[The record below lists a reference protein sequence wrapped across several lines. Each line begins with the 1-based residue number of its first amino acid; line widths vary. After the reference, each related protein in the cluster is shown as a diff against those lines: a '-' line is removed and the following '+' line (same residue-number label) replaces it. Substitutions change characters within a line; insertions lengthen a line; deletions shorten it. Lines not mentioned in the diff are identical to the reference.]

1 MKQYDPNEA
10 EDRARLML
18 AIVVSLTILLGFY
31 FLVERPQNE
40 ERRARAAAEA
50 AAAAQ
55 RNAEVEAGVAADDGA
70 TLKSR
75 DEVIAASGRRIPV
88 AGDKVRG
95 SIALKG
101 ARLDDL
107 ELLGRYKTVAREEEV
122 ELLNPT
128 GAPGA
133 YYVDNGWLA
142 NKSGVKLPTP
152 DTIWQLAAG
161 SPDEIRSGGQPV
173 VLEWDNGEGLFF
185 TRSITLD
192 ENYLFTVRDTVKNTG
207 TETLDLN
214 AYHMVARHGLPK
226 EFSGFFVLHE
236 GPVAFIGD
244 KHIEPDY
251 KDLNKGEKIER
262 EDTTGWLGFSDKYWL
277 VALLPDKDERFNTRI
292 VGSKGRHSAIYQS
305 DIVAKTQT
313 LAPGAEIA
321 AETHVYAG
329 VKDLKVMEAY
339 EETYGFRKLELG
351 IDFGMWYFITKPFFI
366 LLHLLADW
374 TGNIAIAILLMTVI
388 VRAAVFPLTNKSFRS
403 MAKMRII
410 APKLKEL
417 QEKYKDDR
425 ATMQME
431 IYELYKKEDA
441 NPFSGCWPMLLQIP
455 IVFAL
460 YKVILISVELRHA
473 PFWGWIPDMSAPDP
487 TSIFN
492 LFGLLPFTP
501 PDVLMI
507 GAWPVLFCISMIQL
521 KRISPPM
528 TDPIQEKLQ
537 AWFPYVMTVMLAHF
551 ASGLVI
557 YWTWSNV
564 LTVFQQY
571 YILKKVGNEDTHLLR
586 GHSSRRKKKKAKAD
600 GAAEAAGE

>member
-31 FLVERPQNE
+31 FLVERPQTE

-50 AAAAQ
+50 AAQ
-55 RNAEVEAGVAADDGA
+55 RNAEVEAAVAADDGGA
-70 TLKSR
+70 LKTR
-75 DEVIAASGRRIPV
+75 DDVIAASGRRIVV

-107 ELLGRYKTVAREEEV
+107 ELVGRYKTVARTEEV

-128 GAPGA
+128 GASGA
-133 YYVDNGWLA
+133 YYVENGWLA
-142 NKSGVKLPTP
+142 NRSGVKLPTP
-152 DTIWQLAAG
+152 ETVWQLAAG
-161 SPDEIRSGGQPV
+161 SPGEIVSGGRPV
-173 VLEWDNGEGLFF
+173 VLEWDNGEGLLF
-185 TRSITLD
+185 TRSIALD
-192 ENYLFTVRDTVKNTG
+192 ENYLFTLRDTVRNTG
-207 TETLDLN
+207 AETLDLN
-214 AYHMVARHGLPK
+214 AYHLVARHGLP
-226 EFSGFFVLHE
+226 EAFSGFFVLHE
-236 GPVAFIGD
+236 GPVAFIAD
-244 KHIEPDY
+244 KHIEPNY

-277 VALLPDKDERFNTRI
+277 VALLPDKDARFNARI
-292 VGSKGRHSAIYQS
+292 VGGKDKNSPVYQS
-305 DIVAKTQT
+305 DMVAKTQT
-313 LAPGAEIA
+313 LAPGAEISA
-321 AETHVYAG
+321 KTHVYAG

-339 EETYGFRKLELG
+339 EETYGFKKLELG

-366 LLHLLADW
+366 LLHLLAGW

-388 VRAAVFPLTNKSFRS
+388 VRLAVFPLTNKSFRS

-410 APKLKEL
+410 APKLKDL

-425 ATMQME
+425 ATMQVE

-487 TSIFN
+487 TSVFN

-507 GAWPVLFCISMIQL
+507 GGWPVLFCLSMVQL

-537 AWFPYVMTVMLAHF
+537 TWFPYVMTVMLAHF
-551 ASGLVI
+551 AAGLVI

-564 LTVFQQY
+564 LTIFQQY
-571 YILKKVGNEDTHLLR
+571 YILKKVGKEDTHLLR
-586 GHSSRRKKKKAKAD
+586 GHSGRRKKKKAKAKD
-600 GAAEAAGE
+600 TAETADE

>member
-31 FLVERPQNE
+31 FLIERPQNE
-40 ERRARAAAEA
+40 ERRARAAVEAEA
-50 AAAAQ
+50 KKKADI
-55 RNAEVEAGVAADDGA
+55 EAGVTNVADDNAAFKTRAEKMADSG
-70 TLKSR
+70 SR
-75 DEVIAASGRRIPV
+75 ITV
-88 AGDKVRG
+88 AGDKVKG

-107 ELLGRYKTVAREEEV
+107 ELLGRYKTVERKEEV

-133 YYVDNGWLA
+133 FYVDNGWIA
-142 NKSGVKLPTP
+142 NKSGVKLPNA
-152 DTIWQLAAG
+152 DTVWSLASG
-161 SPDEIRSGGQPV
+161 SPQQISSGGQPV

-207 TETLDLN
+207 ADTLDLN
-214 AYHMVARHGLPK
+214 AYHMVARHGMPK
-226 EFSGFFVLHE
+226 DFKGFFVLHE

-244 KHIEPDY
+244 KHMEPDY
-251 KDLNKGEKIER
+251 KDLDKGEKIER
-262 EDTTGWLGFSDKYWL
+262 DDTTGWVGFSDKYWL
-277 VALLPDKDERFNTRI
+277 VALLPDKDARFNARI
-292 VGSKGRHSAIYQS
+292 IGNKGSRGTVYQS
-305 DIVAKTQT
+305 DIVADTQT
-313 LAPGAEIA
+313 LSPGAEIA
-321 AETHVYAG
+321 SQTHIYAG

-339 EETYGFRKLELG
+339 EETYGFKKLERG
-351 IDFGMWYFITKPFFI
+351 IDFGMWYYITKPFFI

-374 TGNIAIAILLMTVI
+374 TGNIAIAILLMTVV
-388 VRAAVFPLTNKSFRS
+388 VRAALFPLTNKSFRS
-403 MAKMRII
+403 MAKMRLV

-431 IYELYKKEDA
+431 IYDLYKKEDA
-441 NPFSGCWPMLLQIP
+441 NPFSGCWPMILQIP

-473 PFWGWIPDMSAPDP
+473 PFWGWIQDMSAPDP
-487 TSIFN
+487 TSVFN

-501 PDVLMI
+501 PDILMI

-537 AWFPYVMTVMLAHF
+537 SYFPYVMTVMLAHF
-551 ASGLVI
+551 AAGLVI

-564 LTVFQQY
+564 LTTMQQY

-586 GHSSRRKKKKAKAD
+586 GHSGRRKKKKSKAD
-600 GAAEAAGE
+600 DAETAEQ

>member
-31 FLVERPQNE
+31 FLVERPKNE
-40 ERRARAAAEA
+40 ERRARAAIEA
-50 AAAAQ
+50 TAQ
-55 RNAEVEAGVAADDGA
+55 KNAEVEAGVAADDGGD
-70 TLKSR
+70 LKSR
-75 DEVIAASGRRIPV
+75 ADVIAASGQRIRIT
-88 AGDKVRG
+88 GEKVSG

-107 ELLGRYKTVAREEEV
+107 ELRGRYKSVAREEEV

-128 GAPGA
+128 GAAGA
-133 YYVDNGWLA
+133 YYVENGWIA
-142 NKSGVKLPTP
+142 NKSGVKLPTAN
-152 DTIWQLAAG
+152 TVWSLAAG
-161 SPDEIRSGGQPV
+161 SPDEIASGGQPV
-173 VLEWDNGEGLFF
+173 VLEWDNGEGLVFK
-185 TRSITLD
+185 RSFALD
-192 ENYLFTVRDTVKNTG
+192 ENYLFTVRDTVKNAG
-207 TETLDLN
+207 TEALDMN
-214 AYHMVARHGLPK
+214 AYHLVARHGQPK
-226 EFSGFFVLHE
+226 DFSGFFVLHE

-251 KDLNKGEKIER
+251 KDLKKGEKIER
-262 EDTTGWLGFSDKYWL
+262 EDTAGWLGFSDKYWL
-277 VALLPDKDERFNTRI
+277 VALLPDKDARFNARI
-292 VGSKGRHSAIYQS
+292 VGSKGKHSDIYQS

-313 LAPGAEIA
+313 LQPGAEIS

-329 VKDLKVMEAY
+329 VKDLKVMRAY
-339 EETYGFRKLELG
+339 EETYGFKKLELG

-388 VRAAVFPLTNKSFRS
+388 VRAAMFPLTNKSFRS
-403 MAKMRII
+403 MAKMRLI

-425 ATMQME
+425 ATMQVE

-501 PDVLMI
+501 PDILMI

-537 AWFPYVMTVMLAHF
+537 SYFPYVMTVMLAHF

-564 LTVFQQY
+564 LTVLQQY

-586 GHSSRRKKKKAKAD
+586 GHSGRRKKKKAKTGDDAD
-600 GAAEAAGE
+600 AEAAGK

>member
-31 FLVERPQNE
+31 FFVERPQNE
-40 ERRARAAAEA
+40 ERRAKAAIEAEA
-50 AAAAQ
+50 Q
-55 RNAEVEAGVAADDGA
+55 KNAEVTASVTDDANDQLRGRA
-70 TLKSR
+70 
-75 DEVIAASGRRIPV
+75 EVLQGNGTRLLIEGEKI
-88 AGDKVRG
+88 KG
-95 SIALKG
+95 SISLKG

-107 ELLGRYKTVAREEEV
+107 ELREHYKTVARAEEV
-122 ELLNPT
+122 ELLNPA

-133 YYVDNGWLA
+133 YYVENGWIA
-142 NKSGVKLPTP
+142 NKSGVYLPTP
-152 DTIWQLAAG
+152 DTVWQVAAG
-161 SPDEIRSGGQPV
+161 SPRSIQSGGQPV
-173 VLEWDNGEGLFF
+173 VLEWNNGAGLTFR
-185 TRSITLD
+185 RSISLD
-192 ENYLFTVRDTVKNTG
+192 ENFLFTVRETVENTG
-207 TETLDLN
+207 TDTLDLN
-214 AYHMVARHGLPK
+214 AYHLVARHGQPHDFK
-226 EFSGFFVLHE
+226 GYFVLHE

-277 VALLPDKDERFNTRI
+277 VALLPDKDTRFNARI
-292 VGSKGRHSAIYQS
+292 VGSKGKHAFIYQS
-305 DIVAKTQT
+305 DIVGKTQT
-313 LAPGAEIA
+313 LAPGQTIS

-329 VKDLKVMEAY
+329 AKDLNIMEAY
-339 EETYGFRKLELG
+339 EETYGFKKLELG

-366 LLHLLADW
+366 LLHLLASW
-374 TGNIAIAILLMTVI
+374 SGNIAIAILLMTVI
-388 VRAAVFPLTNKSFRS
+388 VRVAMFPLTNKSFRS
-403 MAKMRII
+403 MAKMRLI

-417 QEKYKDDR
+417 QDKYKDDR

-455 IVFAL
+455 VMFAL

-492 LFGLLPFTP
+492 LFGLINWTP

-528 TDPIQEKLQ
+528 ADPMQEKLQ
-537 AWFPYVMTVMLAHF
+537 AYFPFVMTVLLAHF

-557 YWTWSNV
+557 YWTWSNA
-564 LTVFQQY
+564 LTMLQQY
-571 YILKKVGNEDTHLLR
+571 YILKKVGGEDTHLLR
-586 GHSSRRKKKKAKAD
+586 GHSGRRNKKKKAKAD
-600 GAAEAAGE
+600 AAADADAK

>member
-1 MKQYDPNEA
+1 MMKQYDPNEA
-10 EDRARLML
+10 QDRARLML

-31 FLVERPQNE
+31 FLVERPQME

-50 AAAAQ
+50 AAQ
-55 RNAEVEAGVAADDGA
+55 RNAEVEAAVVTDTADV
-70 TLKSR
+70 LKPR
-75 DEVIAASGRRIPV
+75 GDVIAASGRRIPV
-88 AGDKVRG
+88 SGAKVRG

-107 ELLGRYKTVAREEEV
+107 ELVGRYKTVAREDEV
-122 ELLNPT
+122 ELLNPVGT
-128 GAPGA
+128 QGA
-133 YYVDNGWLA
+133 YYVENGWLA

-152 DTIWQLAAG
+152 DTVWQLAAN
-161 SPDEIRSGGQPV
+161 SPDAVVSGGQPV
-173 VLEWDNGEGLFF
+173 VLEWDNGEGLLFR
-185 TRSITLD
+185 RSIALD
-192 ENYLFTVRDTVKNTG
+192 ENYLFTVRDTVTNTG
-207 TETLDLN
+207 AETLDMN
-214 AYHMVARHGLPK
+214 AYQLVARHGLP
-226 EFSGFFVLHE
+226 EGYSGFFVLHE

-262 EDTTGWLGFSDKYWL
+262 EDTSGWLGFSDKYWL
-277 VALLPDKDERFNTRI
+277 VALLPDKDARFNARI
-292 VGSKGRHSAIYQS
+292 VAAKGKHSPVYQS
-305 DIVAKTQT
+305 DIVTPTQT
-313 LAPGAEIA
+313 LAPGGEVSVK
-321 AETHVYAG
+321 THVYAG
-329 VKDLKVMEAY
+329 VKDLKVMVAY
-339 EETYGFRKLELG
+339 EQTYGFKKLELG

-366 LLHLLADW
+366 LLHLLTDW
-374 TGNIAIAILLMTVI
+374 SGNIAIAILLMTVI
-388 VRAAVFPLTNKSFRS
+388 VRLAVFPLTNKSFRS

-425 ATMQME
+425 ATLQME

-492 LFGLLPFTP
+492 LFGLLPYTP
-501 PDVLMI
+501 PDMLMI
-507 GAWPVLFCISMIQL
+507 GGWPVLFCLSMIQL

-537 AWFPYVMTVMLAHF
+537 ASFPFVMTFLLAHF
-551 ASGLVI
+551 AAGLVI

-564 LTVFQQY
+564 LTIVQQY

-586 GHSSRRKKKKAKAD
+586 GHSSRRKKKKAKA
-600 GAAEAAGE
+600 GKAEAADE

>member
-40 ERRARAAAEA
+40 ERRARAAVEAEA
-50 AAAAQ
+50 KQKADI
-55 RNAEVEAGVAADDGA
+55 EAGVSKATDDNA
-70 TLKSR
+70 TLKTR
-75 DEVIAASGRRIPV
+75 DEKIADSGRRVTI
-88 AGDKVRG
+88 AGDKVKG

-107 ELLGRYKTVAREEEV
+107 ELLGRYKTVERKEEV

-128 GAPGA
+128 GAPRA
-133 YYVDNGWLA
+133 YYVDNGWIA
-142 NKSGVKLPTP
+142 NKSGVKLPTA
-152 DTIWQLAAG
+152 DTVWSLAAG
-161 SPDEIRSGGQPV
+161 SPQEITSGGQPV

-192 ENYLFTVRDTVKNTG
+192 ENYLFTVRDTVKNNG
-207 TETLDLN
+207 AETLDLN
-214 AYHMVARHGLPK
+214 AYHMIARHGMPK
-226 EFSGFFVLHE
+226 GFKGFFVLHE

-244 KHIEPDY
+244 KHIEPNY
-251 KDLNKGEKIER
+251 KDLDKGEKIER
-262 EDTTGWLGFSDKYWL
+262 EDTTGWVGFSDKYWL
-277 VALLPDKDERFNTRI
+277 VALLPDKDARFNARI
-292 VGSKGRHSAIYQS
+292 IGNKSKRSTVYQS
-305 DIVAKTQT
+305 DIVNDTQT

-329 VKDLKVMEAY
+329 VKDLKIMEAY
-339 EETYGFRKLELG
+339 EETYGFKKLELG

-366 LLHLLADW
+366 LLHFLADW
-374 TGNIAIAILLMTVI
+374 TGNIAIAILLMTVV
-388 VRAAVFPLTNKSFRS
+388 VRAALFPLTNKSFRS
-403 MAKMRII
+403 MAKMRIV
-410 APKLKEL
+410 APKIKEL

-425 ATMQME
+425 ATLQME

-473 PFWGWIPDMSAPDP
+473 PFWGWIQDMSAPDP

-501 PDVLMI
+501 PEVLMI

-537 AWFPYVMTVMLAHF
+537 SYFPFVMTVMLAHF

-564 LTVFQQY
+564 LTMLQQY

-586 GHSSRRKKKKAKAD
+586 GHSGRRKKKKAQSD
-600 GAAEAAGE
+600 DAETAEK